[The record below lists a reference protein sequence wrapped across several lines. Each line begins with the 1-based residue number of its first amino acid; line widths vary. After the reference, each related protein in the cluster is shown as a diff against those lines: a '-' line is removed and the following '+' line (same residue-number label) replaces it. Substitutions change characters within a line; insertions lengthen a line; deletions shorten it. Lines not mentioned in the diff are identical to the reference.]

1 MYDMEQHNN
10 KFECLQTYRV
20 TVLERQRLGV
30 LDLDGVVLD
39 HVRDEVERVLVL
51 LLAILLNA
59 SVADL

>member
-1 MYDMEQHNN
+1 MEQHNN